1 MDFALAPFRV
11 AVSKPAQRAYIR
23 TLLFILTGAL
33 LLVSA
38 IVAYVV
44 FYYNY
49 IPQIGVERV
58 VHLQFGDG
66 NPYGYASLG
75 QGLVSQQAYDVYIHL
90 HLPRSPPNR
99 AAGNFMLDLSLISP
113 NSATHLA
120 APSETDV
127 LAHSRRPAIL
137 TYMSPL
143 ANIVNTIAEV
153 PLLLLGFR
161 KEAEKLDV
169 RMMEVVEFAKGWRN
183 VPNSLRLEVQADEKM
198 QVYSTSVRFVAR
210 FTGLRWVMY
219 NHRIISF
226 LAGTALFWLIELSFT
241 ALAWITLSYYLT
253 LNNAPTQSSPT
264 IKPEPDETDS
274 PLSSTP
280 RTFPTFSRRPP
291 LQYPTP
297 RTTPGPDP
305 STGDDGESSED
316 LVFEREPAL
325 AGEADDEEEEEEKEE
340 GIGEGEMFSVG
351 RTAGL
356 ETRPTDSGIGT
367 SMEEGR
373 GRGLQRRRSRPA

>member
-1 MDFALAPFRV
+1 
-11 AVSKPAQRAYIR
+11 
-23 TLLFILTGAL
+23 
-33 LLVSA
+33 
-38 IVAYVV
+38 
-44 FYYNY
+44 
-49 IPQIGVERV
+49 
-58 VHLQFGDG
+58 
-66 NPYGYASLG
+66 
-75 QGLVSQQAYDVYIHL
+75 
-90 HLPRSPPNR
+90 
-99 AAGNFMLDLSLISP
+99 MLDLSLISP
-113 NSATHLA
+113 DSATHLT
-120 APSETDV
+120 APSETDI

-169 RMMEVVEFAKGWRN
+169 RMMEAVEFAKGWRN
-183 VPNSLRLEVQADEKM
+183 VPNSLRLEMQADEKM
-198 QVYSTSVRFVAR
+198 QVYSASVRFVAR
-210 FTGLRWVMY
+210 FAGLRCAFPSSVEMCHGLIAYLLPEHRWVMY

-226 LAGTALFWLIELSFT
+226 LTGTTLFWLIELSFT

-253 LNNAPTQSSPT
+253 PNNAPTKSSPT

-280 RTFPTFSRRPP
+280 RTFPTFSRQSP

-305 STGDDGESSED
+305 STGDDGESSEE

-325 AGEADDEEEEEEKEE
+325 AGEADDEEEEEEEE
-340 GIGEGEMFSVG
+340 YGETEMFSVG
-351 RTAGL
+351 GTAGL